1 MGKTMTG
8 PLDGIRVIEF
18 TSVVLGPFACQ
29 ILGDLGADVI
39 KVEPPGGDTNRN
51 LGPVKNTEGL
61 AALFLTCNRN
71 KKSIVLDLKSDE
83 GREAALKL
91 IATADVVVHNF
102 RPKAMEK
109 LGLDYQAVKKVNPD
123 IIYCATYGFSKKG
136 PYGDKGALDDSIQAA
151 SGVAMLMKMVEGEPR
166 YLPTIIG
173 DKTTGLNVANAV
185 TSALFHRERKGKGQE
200 IEVPM
205 FETMVSYVMVEHLW
219 GQVFE
224 PPLAPAG
231 YTRLMSKH
239 RRPYKTKDGYI
250 AVLPYWDN
258 HWATFC
264 KLIDREDMISDERF
278 INMKSR
284 LENIDITYS
293 ETGKALAKRT
303 TDEWLEALS
312 DTNVPHMHV
321 SELDDLMQNQHLI
334 ESEFWEMH
342 QHPTEG
348 TLRMP
353 KLPIYFSESPASI
366 RLMPPKLGAHNEELL
381 SEIGYSEDEINA
393 LKEKGITS

>member
-1 MGKTMTG
+1 MTG

-284 LENIDITYS
+284 LENIDMTYN

-366 RLMPPKLGAHNEELL
+366 RLMPPKLGAHNDELL

-393 LKEKGITS
+393 LKKKGITS

>member
-1 MGKTMTG
+1 MTG

-109 LGLDYQAVKKVNPD
+109 LGLDYQAVKKINPD

-321 SELDDLMQNQHLI
+321 SELNDLMQNQHLI

-366 RLMPPKLGAHNEELL
+366 RLMPPKLGAHNDELL

>member
-1 MGKTMTG
+1 MTG

-348 TLRMP
+348 TIRMP

-366 RLMPPKLGAHNEELL
+366 RLMPPKLGAHNDELL

>member
-1 MGKTMTG
+1 MTG
-8 PLDGIRVIEF
+8 PLEGIRVIEF

-109 LGLDYQAVKKVNPD
+109 LGLDYQAVKKINPD

-366 RLMPPKLGAHNEELL
+366 RLMPPKLGAHNDELL

>member
-1 MGKTMTG
+1 MTG
-8 PLDGIRVIEF
+8 PLEGIRVIEF

-366 RLMPPKLGAHNEELL
+366 RLMPPKLGAHNDELL

>member
-1 MGKTMTG
+1 MTG

-185 TSALFHRERKGKGQE
+185 TSALFYRERKGKGQE

-366 RLMPPKLGAHNEELL
+366 RLMPPKLGAHNDELL

>member
-1 MGKTMTG
+1 MTG

-303 TDEWLEALS
+303 TDEWLEELS

-366 RLMPPKLGAHNEELL
+366 RLMPPKLGAHNDELL

>member
-1 MGKTMTG
+1 MTG

-102 RPKAMEK
+102 RPKAMKK

-366 RLMPPKLGAHNEELL
+366 RLMPPKLGAHNDELL

>member
-1 MGKTMTG
+1 MTG

-109 LGLDYQAVKKVNPD
+109 LGLDYQAVKKINPD

-334 ESEFWEMH
+334 ESEFWELH

-366 RLMPPKLGAHNEELL
+366 RLMPPKLGAHNDELL

>member
-1 MGKTMTG
+1 MTG

-39 KVEPPGGDTNRN
+39 KVEPPDGDTNRN

-109 LGLDYQAVKKVNPD
+109 LGLDYQAVKKINPD

-284 LENIDITYS
+284 LENIDMTYN

-303 TDEWLEALS
+303 TDEWLLALS
-312 DTNVPHMHV
+312 ETNIPHMHV

>member
-1 MGKTMTG
+1 MTG

-109 LGLDYQAVKKVNPD
+109 LGLDYQAVKKINPD

-366 RLMPPKLGAHNEELL
+366 RLMPPKLGAHNDELL

>member
-1 MGKTMTG
+1 MEKTMTG

-366 RLMPPKLGAHNEELL
+366 RLMPPKLGAHNDELL

>member
-1 MGKTMTG
+1 MTG
-8 PLDGIRVIEF
+8 PLDGIRGIEF

-109 LGLDYQAVKKVNPD
+109 LGLDYQAVKKINQD

-366 RLMPPKLGAHNEELL
+366 RLMPPKLGAHNDELL

>member
-1 MGKTMTG
+1 MTG

-91 IATADVVVHNF
+91 ISTADVVVHNF

-366 RLMPPKLGAHNEELL
+366 RLMPPKLGAHNDELL

>member
-1 MGKTMTG
+1 MTG

-109 LGLDYQAVKKVNPD
+109 LGLDYLAVKKVNPD

-366 RLMPPKLGAHNEELL
+366 RLMPPKLGAHNDELL

>member
-1 MGKTMTG
+1 MTG

-303 TDEWLEALS
+303 TDEWLEKLS

-366 RLMPPKLGAHNEELL
+366 RLMPPKLGAHNDELL

>member
-1 MGKTMTG
+1 MTG

-83 GREAALKL
+83 GCEAALKL

-109 LGLDYQAVKKVNPD
+109 LGLDYQAVKKVKPD

-264 KLIDREDMISDERF
+264 KLIDREDMISDDRF

-366 RLMPPKLGAHNEELL
+366 RLMPPKLGAHNDELL

>member
-1 MGKTMTG
+1 MTG

-102 RPKAMEK
+102 RPKAMKK

-321 SELDDLMQNQHLI
+321 SQLDDLMQNQHLI
-334 ESEFWEMH
+334 ESDFWEMH

-366 RLMPPKLGAHNEELL
+366 RLMPPKLGAHNDELL

>member
-1 MGKTMTG
+1 MTG

-29 ILGDLGADVI
+29 ILGDLGADVV

-366 RLMPPKLGAHNEELL
+366 RLMPPKLGAHNDELL

>member
-1 MGKTMTG
+1 MTG

-185 TSALFHRERKGKGQE
+185 TSALFHRERKGVGQE

-366 RLMPPKLGAHNEELL
+366 RLMPPKLGAHNDELL

>member
-1 MGKTMTG
+1 MTG

-109 LGLDYQAVKKVNPD
+109 LGLDYQAVKKINPD
-123 IIYCATYGFSKKG
+123 VIYCATYGFSKKG

-366 RLMPPKLGAHNEELL
+366 RLMPPKLGAHNDELL

>member
-1 MGKTMTG
+1 MTG

-109 LGLDYQAVKKVNPD
+109 LGLDYQAVKKINPD
-123 IIYCATYGFSKKG
+123 VIYCATYGFSKKG

-284 LENIDITYS
+284 LKNIDITYS

-366 RLMPPKLGAHNEELL
+366 RLMPPKLGAHNDELL

-393 LKEKGITS
+393 LKEKGVTS

>member
-1 MGKTMTG
+1 MTG

-185 TSALFHRERKGKGQE
+185 TSALFHRERKGKAQE

-366 RLMPPKLGAHNEELL
+366 RLMPPKLGAHNDELL

>member
-1 MGKTMTG
+1 MTG

-366 RLMPPKLGAHNEELL
+366 RLMPPKLGAHNDELL

-393 LKEKGITS
+393 LKKKGITS

>member
-1 MGKTMTG
+1 MTG

-109 LGLDYQAVKKVNPD
+109 LGLDYQAVKKINPD

-312 DTNVPHMHV
+312 DTNVLHMHV
-321 SELDDLMQNQHLI
+321 SELDDLTQNQHLI

-366 RLMPPKLGAHNEELL
+366 RLMPPKLGAHNDELL

>member
-1 MGKTMTG
+1 MTG

-348 TLRMP
+348 TLRLP

-366 RLMPPKLGAHNEELL
+366 RLMPPKLGAHNDELL

>member
-1 MGKTMTG
+1 MTG

-109 LGLDYQAVKKVNPD
+109 LGLDYQAVKKINPD

-342 QHPTEG
+342 QHPSEG

-366 RLMPPKLGAHNEELL
+366 RLMPPKLGAHNDELL
-381 SEIGYSEDEINA
+381 SEIGYSDDEINA

>member
-1 MGKTMTG
+1 MTG

-205 FETMVSYVMVEHLW
+205 FETMVSYIMVEHLW

-321 SELDDLMQNQHLI
+321 SELDDLMLNQHLI

-366 RLMPPKLGAHNEELL
+366 RLMPPKLGAHNDELL

>member
-1 MGKTMTG
+1 MTG

-109 LGLDYQAVKKVNPD
+109 LGLDYQAVKKINPD

-321 SELDDLMQNQHLI
+321 SELDDLTQNQHLI

-366 RLMPPKLGAHNEELL
+366 RLMPPKLGAHNDELL

>member
-1 MGKTMTG
+1 MTG

-366 RLMPPKLGAHNEELL
+366 RLMPPKLGAHNDELL
-381 SEIGYSEDEINA
+381 SEIGYSEDEINS

>member
-1 MGKTMTG
+1 MTG

-173 DKTTGLNVANAV
+173 YKTTGLNVANAV

-366 RLMPPKLGAHNEELL
+366 RLMPPKLGAHNDELL

>member
-1 MGKTMTG
+1 MTG

-109 LGLDYQAVKKVNPD
+109 LGLDYQAVKKVNAD

-366 RLMPPKLGAHNEELL
+366 RLMPPKLGAHNDELL

>member
-1 MGKTMTG
+1 MTG

-29 ILGDLGADVI
+29 ILGDLGADVV

-51 LGPVKNTEGL
+51 LGPVKNTQGL

-258 HWATFC
+258 HWETFC

-366 RLMPPKLGAHNEELL
+366 RLMPPKLGAHNDELL

>member
-1 MGKTMTG
+1 MTG

-321 SELDDLMQNQHLI
+321 SELNDLMQNQHLI

-366 RLMPPKLGAHNEELL
+366 RLMPPKLGAHNDELL

>member
-1 MGKTMTG
+1 MTG

-109 LGLDYQAVKKVNPD
+109 LGLDYQAVKKINPD

-334 ESEFWEMH
+334 DSEFWEMH

-366 RLMPPKLGAHNEELL
+366 RLMPPKLGAHNDELL

>member
-1 MGKTMTG
+1 M
-8 PLDGIRVIEF
+8 
-18 TSVVLGPFACQ
+18 
-29 ILGDLGADVI
+29 
-39 KVEPPGGDTNRN
+39 
-51 LGPVKNTEGL
+51 
-61 AALFLTCNRN
+61 
-71 KKSIVLDLKSDE
+71 
-83 GREAALKL
+83 
-91 IATADVVVHNF
+91 
-102 RPKAMEK
+102 
-109 LGLDYQAVKKVNPD
+109 DYQAVKKVNPD

-366 RLMPPKLGAHNEELL
+366 RLMPPKLGAHNDELL

>member
-1 MGKTMTG
+1 MTG

-303 TDEWLEALS
+303 TDEWLEVLS

-366 RLMPPKLGAHNEELL
+366 RLMPPKLGAHNDELL

>member
-1 MGKTMTG
+1 MEYELLSS
-8 PLDGIRVIEF
+8 P
-18 TSVVLGPFACQ
+18 VLYGPFACQ

-366 RLMPPKLGAHNEELL
+366 RLMPPKLGAHNDELL

>member
-1 MGKTMTG
+1 MTG

-109 LGLDYQAVKKVNPD
+109 LGLDYQAVKKINPD

>member
-1 MGKTMTG
+1 MTG

-334 ESEFWEMH
+334 ESDFWEMH

-366 RLMPPKLGAHNEELL
+366 RLMPPKLGAHNDELL